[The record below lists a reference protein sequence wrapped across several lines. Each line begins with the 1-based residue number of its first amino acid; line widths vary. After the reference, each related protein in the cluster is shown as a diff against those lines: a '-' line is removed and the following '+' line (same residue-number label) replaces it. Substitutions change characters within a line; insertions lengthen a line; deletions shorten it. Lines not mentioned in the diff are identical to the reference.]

1 MKRILITL
9 AIIIVYIAMLV
20 VYSEVHSEDFYLR
33 SKPNHSG
40 EQHDHR

>member
-33 SKPNHSG
+33 FEEREEPVS
-40 EQHDHR
+40 